1 MVDGYD
7 VSDQFA
13 GGVAVPVT
21 TGYGSGQLPAFDIVY
36 EKIEDS
42 ALDITE
48 NGNFKLLQ
56 HGNTIEILGAEDE
69 NSPVTVYDDMGRVV
83 EHTNSHSI
91 LLDKKG
97 VYVLTVEGRRFKFII
112 KN

>member
-1 MVDGYD
+1 MVLAKDIE
-7 VSDQFA
+7 VETATA
-13 GGVAVPVT
+13 GASFNSVEGK
-21 TGYGSGQLPAFDIVY
+21 
-36 EKIEDS
+36 KIEDS

-48 NGNFKLLQ
+48 NDNFKILQ
-56 HGNTIEILGAEDE
+56 HGNMIEILGAEDE

-91 LLDKKG
+91 TLNKKG
-97 VYVLTVEGRRFKFII
+97 VYILSVEGRRFKFVI